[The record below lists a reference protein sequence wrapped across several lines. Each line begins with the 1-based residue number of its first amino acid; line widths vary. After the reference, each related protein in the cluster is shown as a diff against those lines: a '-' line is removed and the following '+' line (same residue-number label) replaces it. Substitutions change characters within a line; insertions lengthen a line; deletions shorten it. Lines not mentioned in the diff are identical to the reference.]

1 MDMQST
7 GLQALID
14 KEAIRDLVLLYSRG
28 VDRKDLDLLRD
39 LYTADATDTHGDTYD
54 GPAEGYL
61 QFLAAS
67 LPHMR
72 YSGHHV
78 ANHMISVDGDEAEGE
93 VYALAFH
100 AIPDAQGGMLEDLKL
115 VRYIDKYRRCED
127 GRWRFAKRTV
137 TYDYQTR
144 KPIDETSVALLP
156 AVDQDPS
163 VLELVHA
170 LFQRGARSEPD
181 GPELDLDRG

>member
-1 MDMQST
+1 MIGQSKA
-7 GLQALID
+7 LKVLID
-14 KEAIRDLVLLYSRG
+14 KEAIRELVLLYSRG
-28 VDRKDLDLLRD
+28 VDRKDLELLRD
-39 LYTADATDTHGDTYD
+39 LYTEDATDTHGDTYD

-67 LPHMR
+67 LPYMR

-78 ANHMISVDGDEAEGE
+78 ANHMISVEGDEAEGE
-93 VYALAFH
+93 VYTLAFH

>member
-1 MDMQST
+1 MDKQST

-137 TYDYQTR
+137 TYDYQSR
-144 KPIDETSVALLP
+144 QPIDETSAALLP
-156 AVDQDPS
+156 AVDQDPG

-181 GPELDLDRG
+181 GPEIDLDRG

>member
-1 MDMQST
+1 MDKQST

-163 VLELVHA
+163 VLELGHA

-181 GPELDLDRG
+181 GPEIDLDRG

>member
-1 MDMQST
+1 MDKQST